1 MRIFIKYFFSKCEQI
16 RSFLK
21 ERFESERDNLFTEE
35 INKIALSSNDNKKCN
50 KLIRQKHKYMERGK
64 I

>member
-50 KLIRQKHKYMERGK
+50 KLIR
-64 I
+64 